1 VYGFECRETWA
12 ESWTESWLR
21 TSCTAQVINYYM
33 GMLQERELRN
43 NPGARSLFDAAK
55 KNPFALRACELP
67 SEKRG
72 VHPLL
77 QPNAPPVKP

>member
-1 VYGFECRETWA
+1 MYGFECRETWA
-12 ESWTESWLR
+12 ESRTESWLR

-55 KNPFALRACELP
+55 KNLCAA
-67 SEKRG
+67 G
-72 VHPLL
+72 V
-77 QPNAPPVKP
+77 

>member
-1 VYGFECRETWA
+1 MYGFECRETWA

-55 KNPFALRACELP
+55 KNLCAVGRVNFLLRNAACTHCSNQTHL
-67 SEKRG
+67 R
-72 VHPLL
+72 
-77 QPNAPPVKP
+77 